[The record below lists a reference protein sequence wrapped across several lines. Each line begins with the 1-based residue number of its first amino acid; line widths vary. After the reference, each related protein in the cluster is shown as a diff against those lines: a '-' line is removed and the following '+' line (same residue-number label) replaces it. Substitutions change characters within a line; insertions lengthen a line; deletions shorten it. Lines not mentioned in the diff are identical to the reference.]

1 MHNLQK
7 KRVLEFQTRI
17 ADENID
23 LAVLHD
29 PDNIY
34 FLSGCWGYMGMD
46 FGRPTLLVIPR
57 TGAPTLIT
65 PGLEAEM
72 AADMTWIEDVREW
85 TDGIGGEWRA
95 HLDNLLDG
103 SIGFRVGAEPLKT
116 HPLVFSYLRHK
127 FSDSDIRDISEIL
140 AEMRMVKRPEEINIM
155 RQAGQVAVAMC
166 EAAVQK
172 IAAGVPEYEI
182 ALAAIAAGTRKA
194 AEFLGSRK
202 SERLYSPVIH
212 DLQILQSGPDL
223 AMVHRRPTLRRIK
236 RGDPIYMCFCPFTF
250 LKQFKLGF
258 DREYFVGSVSDEHA
272 GIYDIAL
279 KAQAAALEMIR
290 PGVQAE
296 EVHFASLEVYRSEG
310 FGICYRT
317 GRGVGYSHLERPEF
331 KDGDR
336 TVLQAGMTFAVDG
349 GITIAG
355 EFGARVGDSIVVTED
370 GFEYLTPYPK
380 HLQIL

>member
-1 MHNLQK
+1 MHDLQK

-17 ADENID
+17 ADENVD
-23 LAVLHD
+23 LAVIHD

-34 FLSGCWGYMGMD
+34 FLSGFWGYLGMD
-46 FGRPTLLVIPR
+46 FGRPTILVIPR

-72 AADMTWIEDVREW
+72 AGNMTWIEDVREW
-85 TDGIGGEWRA
+85 TDGIGGEWQA
-95 HLDNLLDG
+95 LLDNFFDG
-103 SIGFRVGAEPLKT
+103 ATGVRVGAEPLKT
-116 HPLVFSYLRHK
+116 HPAVFSYLRQK
-127 FSDSDIRDISEIL
+127 FSDSAVKDISEIL
-140 AEMRMVKRPEEINIM
+140 AEMRMIKSPAEIDIM

-166 EAAVQK
+166 EAAVQT
-172 IAAGVPEYEI
+172 IAESVPEYEI
-182 ALAAIAAGTRKA
+182 SLAAMAAGTRKA
-194 AEFLGSRK
+194 AQFLDNRK
-202 SERLYSPVIH
+202 SGRLYSPVIH
-212 DLQILQSGPDL
+212 NLQILQSGPDL
-223 AMVHRRPTLRRIK
+223 AMVHRRPTLRRINN
-236 RGDPIYMCFCPFTF
+236 GDPIYLCFCPFTI

-258 DREYFVGSVSDEHA
+258 DREYFVGRVSDEYA
-272 GIYDIAL
+272 RIYEIAL

-290 PGVQAE
+290 PGVRAE
-296 EVHFASLEVYRSEG
+296 EVHLASLEIYQSEG

-331 KDGDR
+331 KAGDQ
-336 TVLQAGMTFAVDG
+336 TELQAGMTFAVDG
-349 GITIAG
+349 GVTIEG